1 MDKKI
6 KIINGKGKE
15 FEAELVMCF
24 DVEELNKSYIIY
36 KFAEEDEKQLVT
48 LHTSILSK
56 KEDGK
61 YMLEDIKDNNEWLII
76 KSIMK
81 KVVDESEEV

>member
-24 DVEELNKSYIIY
+24 DVEELKKSYIIY